1 MITSLLYK
9 GLITSAF
16 DQLEDGCKKYPGE
29 EFADKLDA
37 MRTEFGYMSDY
48 MMKGYKDEKR
58 KELFLDLLQRMRG
71 LDYDLKIRATLKEN
85 PMLKMIDKTGG
96 RTYVTASD
104 ALNGMENAPDIKAY
118 FLANEFSFYSLL
130 TSGWWSRRDSD
141 EWSAML
147 LSLDSLYAA
156 PLVAALGLSAMT
168 NFCVNKVRC
177 LVCVYRAATDEKLRQ
192 RALVGAILAMSRLGK
207 EQDKPEEVTKEESE
221 VLSELLEV
229 PGTAAEIVNLQMQL
243 MACANAEND
252 AKEISKNI
260 MPDLVKN
267 QPFRLTKDGFVEK
280 DEENDC
286 LDPSADERKMDAV
299 KAGVDKMVSMQK
311 SGSDIFFSGFSAM
324 KRFPFFVSLRNWFIP
339 FTMEHPAISEDM
351 KLLGNSNFV
360 KRIMDGGPFCDSD
373 KYSFVLGYSSVYKQ
387 MPDEVKKL
395 VESGEVGPIGMDI
408 AKTQPTSAFF
418 RLQYLQDMY
427 RFFKLNTVAR
437 ELYNPFDHVEEYASC
452 VAICHALNDDER
464 RTVVSVMFEDKKMW
478 SKDCGM
484 TLDPLNVLLESFDE
498 KEGYWACRY
507 RAEKSMRL
515 GNYDDAVAEYTKSL
529 KRKPEDPAAMRG
541 MARACYA
548 EQEYAKAAFYYDAL
562 HTLFPNRKSYVLNYV
577 VSMVKDGMA
586 EAVLNDIYKLEYED
600 PSSVAISNT
609 LGWVLLNAEKAQQAV
624 DVYEKVLLN
633 EENYKDY
640 DVVLNAFYAYLA
652 MGKVQRALDVMTT
665 HSKIIGKTQSK
676 EIVAKLQ
683 QSMDEDTAM
692 LEHYGI
698 GRAERGILLSKLEVE
713 L

>member
-1 MITSLLYK
+1 MITSLLYQ

-16 DQLEDGCKKYPGE
+16 DQLEGDCKKYPGE
-29 EFADKLDA
+29 NFTDRLDS

-58 KELFLDLLQRMRG
+58 EELFLDLLQRMRG
-71 LDYDLKIRATLKEN
+71 LEYDLKIRATLKEN
-85 PMLKMIDKTGG
+85 PMLKMVAKTGG
-96 RTYVTASD
+96 SAYVTASD
-104 ALNGMENAPDIKAY
+104 ALNGLENAADIKAY
-118 FLANEFSFYSLL
+118 FLAHEFSFYALL
-130 TSGWWSRRDSD
+130 TSGWWTRKDSD
-141 EWSAML
+141 DWSTML

-168 NFCVNKVRC
+168 NFCVEKVRC

-192 RALVGAILAMSRLGK
+192 RAFVGAILAISRREK
-207 EQDKPEEVTKEESE
+207 KKNKPEEVTKEELE

-229 PGTAAEIVNLQMQL
+229 PGTAAEIVHLQMQL
-243 MACANAEND
+243 MACANAESD
-252 AKEISKNI
+252 AKEIKQNI

-324 KRFPFFVSLRNWFIP
+324 KRFPFFVSIRNWFMP
-339 FTMEHPAISEDM
+339 FTMEHPAIAEDI

-408 AKTQPTSAFF
+408 AKVQPTSAFV

-427 RFFKLNTVAR
+427 RFIKLNSVAS
-437 ELYNPFDHVEEYASC
+437 ELYDPFDHVEEYAPC
-452 VAICHALNDDER
+452 VAACHALDDEER
-464 RTVVSVMFEDKKMW
+464 KAVVSVMFDDKKIW
-478 SKDCGM
+478 SKDNDM
-484 TLDPLNVLLESFDE
+484 TLSPLNVLLDSFDE

-507 RAEKSMRL
+507 RADKSMRL
-515 GNYDDAVAEYTKSL
+515 GNYDDAVSEYTKSL
-529 KRKPEDPAAMRG
+529 KQKPEDPAAMRG

-548 EQEYAKAAFYYDAL
+548 EREYAKAAFYYDAL

-586 EAVLNDIYKLEYED
+586 EVVLNDIYKLEYEN
-600 PSSVAISNT
+600 PSNVAISNT
-609 LGWVLLNAEKAQQAV
+609 LGWVLLNASKVQQAA
-624 DVYEKVLLN
+624 DVYEKILAN
-633 EENYKDY
+633 KENYKDY
-640 DVVLNAFYAYLA
+640 DVVLNAFYARLA
-652 MGKVQRALDVMTT
+652 TDNVQRAMEVMIT
-665 HSKIIGKTQSK
+665 HGKLIGQSNSK
-676 EIVAKLQ
+676 EIIVKLQ
-683 QSMDEDTAM
+683 KSMDEDSA
-692 LEHYGI
+692 LLKHYGI
-698 GRAERGILLSKLEVE
+698 GRAERGILLSKLQIE